1 MGNMDDLDLEILQGL
16 LLDARESYESMGQ
29 VLGITPYEVKKR
41 VSTLQESGVII
52 QFVTNLN
59 FQVFGEMLCYSLV
72 KVADGVIQSDLIAQ
86 MVRHEGKK
94 ITGGAISLDRKMQV
108 IHTFRSSQ
116 ELNANVVYL
125 KSFPGVIS
133 IENAILLMPKV
144 YDFKGLN
151 LQRDLS
157 KIQWRIIRALKNDC
171 RRSDVE
177 VAKEL
182 GVATKTVKR
191 NLEILRGKGV
201 IFFMAQ
207 VDNAAGD
214 WPAYTLIVRFSKL
227 NPTSLS
233 KIPGIVK
240 HLFYQW
246 QIANEETVMSTIY
259 VPRLRDV
266 EDHVKKIRELPDVK
280 EVISFIPTKMF
291 YFSSW
296 LDDLVEQMAK

>member
-1 MGNMDDLDLEILQGL
+1 MDDLDLEILQGL

-29 VLGITPYEVKKR
+29 VLSITPYEVKKR
-41 VSTLQESGVII
+41 ITALHDSGVII

-59 FQVFGEMLCYSLV
+59 FQVFGEIPCYSLV
-72 KVADGVIQSDLIAQ
+72 TVADGVIQSDLMTQ
-86 MVRHEGKK
+86 MARHEGRK
-94 ITGGAISLDRKMQV
+94 ITGGATSLDRKMQV

-116 ELNANVVYL
+116 DLNANVAYL
-125 KSFPGVIS
+125 KSFPGVVS

-171 RRSDVE
+171 RRTDVE

-191 NLEILRGKGV
+191 NLEILRGKGI
-201 IFFMAQ
+201 IFFMVQ

-214 WPAYTLIVRFSKL
+214 WPAYTLIVRFTKL
-227 NPTSLS
+227 NPKSLGM
-233 KIPGIVK
+233 IPKIVK

-246 QIANEETVMSTIY
+246 QIANEETVMSTVY
-259 VPRLRDV
+259 VARLRDV
-266 EDHVKKIRELPDVK
+266 ENQVKEIRGLQDVK
-280 EVISFIPTKMF
+280 EVISFIPTKMY
-291 YFSSW
+291 YFESW
-296 LDDLVEQMAK
+296 LDDLVEQMARE